1 MTIYRS
7 RSYRFTAYTERW
19 RWWHLLLKPRKTA
32 NYSLC
37 WAAKL
42 TTKNMSK
49 MKILFRFKGKVSLII
64 CKGSRGVTGFYVRQ
78 HCYGSANL
86 LSISVLTWRHFS
98 NFCLVDWLVAS
109 TGQYWKHSHSSHT
122 GAVATIM
129 LATVPRMQLSI
140 ATIAS
145 VVATRPKTVDR
156 PNDPPSSSEKCENTS
171 SQLTRS
177 HVAAINARPV
187 DET

>member
-1 MTIYRS
+1 
-7 RSYRFTAYTERW
+7 
-19 RWWHLLLKPRKTA
+19 
-32 NYSLC
+32 
-37 WAAKL
+37 
-42 TTKNMSK
+42 
-49 MKILFRFKGKVSLII
+49 
-64 CKGSRGVTGFYVRQ
+64 
-78 HCYGSANL
+78 
-86 LSISVLTWRHFS
+86 
-98 NFCLVDWLVAS
+98 
-109 TGQYWKHSHSSHT
+109 
-122 GAVATIM
+122 M

-187 DET
+187 DETQINVDDICLMKQPSIALARDDDDIRRVASRDYFDATLLNDVDVYELYFLWEGGVTGETKVW